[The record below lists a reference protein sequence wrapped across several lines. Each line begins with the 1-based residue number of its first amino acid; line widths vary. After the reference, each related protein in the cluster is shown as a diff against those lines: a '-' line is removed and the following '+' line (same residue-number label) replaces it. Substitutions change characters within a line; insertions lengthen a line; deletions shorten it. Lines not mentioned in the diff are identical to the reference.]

1 MTCPHFPYSLS
12 GFYLLYIPVICFYSL
27 VVAAGHSSSS
37 AVILEYLHLIS
48 YVQSDTIWVWYG
60 TLIETSSHPNLLV
73 SFTRQDR
80 KK

>member
-37 AVILEYLHLIS
+37 AVILEYFHLIS
-48 YVQSDTIWVWYG
+48 KNGNYG
-60 TLIETSSHPNLLV
+60 AIFGV
-73 SFTRQDR
+73 AIASFL
-80 KK
+80 